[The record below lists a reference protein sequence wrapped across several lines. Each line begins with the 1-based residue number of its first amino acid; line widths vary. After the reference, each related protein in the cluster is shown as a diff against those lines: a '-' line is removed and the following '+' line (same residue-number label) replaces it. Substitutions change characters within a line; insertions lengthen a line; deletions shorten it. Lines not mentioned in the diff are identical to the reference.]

1 MNIRSCGRLFPQRR
15 PMPNVR
21 KVSCSHLHLLSRL
34 IDRVFKA
41 HLCSRPLPLQEER
54 FRNSVGARVD
64 VKDYGQGT
72 LSFYGYVDF
81 AKNTKLCGVTLDDP
95 LVSNSDSTISQCPP
109 CSSSLSF
116 LSLFLVRSFF
126 LYICAYARMHV
137 SCICVPLLFL
147 RIFPTASCRGFR
159 YCQSTTTSSHST

>member
-95 LVSNSDSTISQCPP
+95 LVSNSDSTISQYPP
-109 CSSSLSF
+109 CSSSLSLP
-116 LSLFLVRSFF
+116 LSLSRSFF
-126 LYICAYARMHV
+126 LSIYMRICMYRVYVFLCCFFV
-137 SCICVPLLFL
+137 SSTHRAVVFPL
-147 RIFPTASCRGFR
+147 R
-159 YCQSTTTSSHST
+159 Y